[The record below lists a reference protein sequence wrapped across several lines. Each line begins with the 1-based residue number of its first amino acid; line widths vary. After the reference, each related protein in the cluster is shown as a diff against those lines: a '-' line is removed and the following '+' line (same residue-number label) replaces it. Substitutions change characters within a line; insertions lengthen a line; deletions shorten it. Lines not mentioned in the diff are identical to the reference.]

1 MGMDRGKALG
11 IGMATK
17 NGKRST
23 KVVGG
28 LGTLYF
34 LQFTQPQPRSG
45 EDPSARL

>member
-1 MGMDRGKALG
+1 MTLMGRDRGKALG

-28 LGTLYF
+28 L
-34 LQFTQPQPRSG
+34 
-45 EDPSARL
+45 